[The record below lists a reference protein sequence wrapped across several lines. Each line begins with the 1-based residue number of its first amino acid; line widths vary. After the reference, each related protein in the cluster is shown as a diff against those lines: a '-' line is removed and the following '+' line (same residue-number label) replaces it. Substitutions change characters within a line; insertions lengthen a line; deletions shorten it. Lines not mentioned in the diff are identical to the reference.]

1 MEIHFQISFRKI
13 VLTRR
18 FNDWIIFCDLTKFHH
33 FMSIYVLYKLRSFNV
48 RRRFL
53 GDILSARVLE
63 KYFLQKCDGNTIN
76 Q

>member
-53 GDILSARVLE
+53 EILFLPEFQKNISYKSVMVILSV
-63 KYFLQKCDGNTIN
+63 T
-76 Q
+76 